1 MCLILTSIDF
11 VNELS
16 GLILDV
22 VLLYERT
29 EETRT
34 NTHLGIVLYYIVL
47 WDIFFKNLALNQ

>member
-47 WDIFFKNLALNQ
+47 